1 MRSDSEKNRQTT
13 RRAGSNTS
21 TGKPKVVSAQSARIE
36 EQRKKEAAA
45 AKAESTAKG
54 GKSAAEKK
62 SSKAVSNG
70 KVIRRTLGGI
80 LLASALFVAA
90 IPSDKSG
97 ITKADNPSETG
108 SGPNYDTDI
117 SAARNGDVTSDVDS
131 KLDPSNYSDD
141 QKFFSYQITKIN
153 NSWVLMWQYQ
163 FYIDTINGMTSQAVV
178 CDYNDTYAV
187 EALDL
192 TTNIITGYDYVS
204 EADYNAFVQTCN
216 TTTFKLEESPY
227 SNSAAISELVNKLK
241 RYFSEDYEK
250 WEDEYDAALE
260 NWRNEHKD
268 DPGYDPTYIPTFNEL
283 SISAFS
289 RTGANMSDETKR
301 IYYCDT
307 HSGLDAGS
315 LSGYTLT
322 PLTNSAQGS
331 AYYTGSFDTQ
341 SGSAITG
348 DIPSGD
354 TIYIVTKYESSTNCD
369 ENGFKYLGN
378 KMVTAIAKEAF
389 KGTEKVDKITIGGS
403 VAYIGDEAFLDSFL
417 KEVTLQ
423 SVTFIGNRVFKDCS
437 YLTTATLNNQTKTIG
452 KEAFKGC
459 KVLKAIKIPTG
470 VTSIGF
476 GAFADCEVLENV
488 DMTENHGCTIG
499 EYAFYNDS
507 KLNSVTFPEDYAI
520 SFGTASF
527 ALKDGTGGG
536 DSLSEF
542 SFPVKL
548 GSYKSA
554 INDDTYS
561 FSVWDVADESQKNV
575 SSRLGDYIL
584 SGRQNLKIVTMPKE
598 LGSNDVEFIPDGTFH
613 GCSGLERVY
622 LGVKGTLTTYNSKV
636 KFSKGLFTDV
646 INEDLAVYGPQYVVG
661 SSNPAWPRKST
672 WVAVSSVCDYV
683 PYIYYDGS
691 TEHYE
696 IGIPPYR
703 YELEV
708 DEDAGTASIV
718 SCEFID
724 TPSDIDPLVVPSE
737 IAGYDVKALGDGCFK
752 GIKDY
757 IVRLEIEDD
766 SVTEIGDSVF
776 NDCSKLVEAD
786 LGNGVVTIGNDAFS
800 DCPLLERIFISEAIE
815 SVGNHA
821 FENDPQLEH
830 VYWSAPGDLS
840 RLTNIGTAAFET
852 GSDKL
857 YFHGEIDDAYLPFTY
872 AMNSSNEINDDSVNI
887 CYVMSDPYNLYVI
900 HDNVENTNLLI
911 DYPHYKDLPATT
923 KTAFENGSPTTAQ
936 LNEINATKYIDIPEA
951 IESVDVVSWLD
962 NNSANT
968 TYNKKN
974 WIYVD
979 DASDEFPDGTVKDR
993 TNVDNAGNKRRD
1005 VYGDSSYKDTSDAGC
1020 EDGYYAGL
1028 FSGYST
1034 ESTEVLLEEPGRQFD
1049 AVKGND
1055 WIKSVN
1061 MPGVKSVPDYCFDS
1075 CERLE
1080 SVIISADC
1088 DDLGEH
1094 AFQGC
1099 TALGSLGTNGNTK
1112 YLYDNYVIYEDKGG
1126 NLELK
1131 ECLPS
1136 RGIVSGTSKD
1146 RWVNTSNDPNL
1157 AKVTSIADAAFRDCD
1172 GITKAD
1178 LSDANI
1184 TKIPQEC
1191 FYKCDNL
1198 TEVLLP
1204 DTCMNIQTKAFDEG
1218 AKNLEMKLP
1227 CDSNISETAFDK
1239 DAQEIVIH
1247 TYPDCK
1253 MTLAYDPAG
1262 YDNITVVGDLDTY
1275 YWFTFYNEDM
1285 TIFEQHKVTSG
1296 ADDKYPKNE
1305 PTPKLA
1311 AHNGWAFSSWSP
1323 MESSKLDNATED
1335 RQWIAIFEE
1344 KTSPLEDNIKQDADA
1359 LKESADEVAK
1369 ASPLSANRAETVDA
1383 VEDLV
1388 SKYNKLVKD
1397 FNELSPDSED
1407 YGPIAAAMKALE
1419 NEMADI
1425 VQDYGDIF
1433 DINPDGTVKL
1443 EADELE
1449 KATEAAT
1456 ADIIKELGNL
1466 ADLAEA
1472 VSEATKASAYATA
1485 TAAAREASNKT
1496 NPPATTSPAASA
1508 SASVSASATASNKAS
1523 ASSAAS
1529 NSNNPSASASSGY
1542 NVIVEN
1548 GAGTGQYGVGKVV
1561 TITAYAPPDGK
1572 VFDKWTTS
1580 NSDIGFSDPT
1590 AVSTTFIMPS
1600 HDVKVT
1606 ATYKSAGAGTTP
1618 GSSSNNNASGTP
1630 GTGKN
1635 STSNNSASKG
1645 NTEVRVTTDTI
1656 DNNNKN
1662 LASATVAGSTD
1673 NFVLKIT
1680 DSAAAY
1686 AEVEQA
1692 LRNKY
1697 GDEFDYVKFVA
1708 FDISLYDETGTMKVE
1723 NTENLAVTITLPIP
1737 DEMVSYAGNN
1747 KVGVVING
1755 QMEEKTAQFT
1765 TIDGVPCIK
1774 FTATH
1779 FSPYSVFVN
1788 TEHMQAGSADDTPKT
1803 GDGIAPKWFLS
1814 AGMVSMSCVL
1824 FLWKDR
1830 RPKKKK
1836 K

>member
-13 RRAGSNTS
+13 RRVGSNTS

-45 AKAESTAKG
+45 AKAENTAKSS
-54 GKSAAEKK
+54 KSTVEKK
-62 SSKAVSNG
+62 SVKAVSNG

-97 ITKADNPSETG
+97 VIQAGNHNSETG
-108 SGPNYDTDI
+108 PGPNYETD
-117 SAARNGDVTSDVDS
+117 ANEARNNGVTSDIDA
-131 KLDPSNYSDD
+131 KLDPQNYAN
-141 QKFFSYQITKIN
+141 KYNSYQIAKIN
-153 NSWVLMWQYQ
+153 NNWVLMWQYQ

-178 CDYNDTYAV
+178 SDYNDTYAV

-204 EADYNAFVQTCN
+204 EANYNSWLTSTCN
-216 TTTFKLEESPY
+216 TKDFYLDKSPY
-227 SNSAAISELVNKLK
+227 DNDPATSALVNQLR
-241 RYFSEDYEK
+241 RYFSDDYEA
-250 WEDEYDAALE
+250 WEDNYDTALAEWRAAHE
-260 NWRNEHKD
+260 S
-268 DPGYDPTYIPTFNEL
+268 DPGYDPTYVPTFNEL

-289 RTGANMSDETKR
+289 RKGSDMSDEIKR
-301 IYYCDT
+301 IFYCDT
-307 HSGLDAGS
+307 HNGMDNSS

-331 AYYTGSFDTQ
+331 EYYTGKE
-341 SGSAITG
+341 GSEITG
-348 DIPSGD
+348 TIPNGD
-354 TIYIVTKYESSTNCD
+354 TIYIVTKYESTNNCD
-369 ENGFKYLGN
+369 DNGFRYLGN

-389 KGTEKVDKITIGGS
+389 KETEKVDRITIGGS
-403 VAYIGDEAFLDSFL
+403 VAYIGDNAFQDSFL
-417 KEVTLQ
+417 KEVTLE
-423 SVTFIGNRVFKDCS
+423 SVTFIGNEVFKDCT

-452 KEAFKGC
+452 REAFKGC
-459 KVLKAIKIPTG
+459 KVLKEIKIPTG

-476 GAFADCEVLENV
+476 GAFADCEVLERV
-488 DMTENHGCTIG
+488 DMSENHGCTIG

-507 KLNSVTFPEDYAI
+507 KLTSVTFPEDYAI
-520 SFGTASF
+520 AFGTACF
-527 ALKDGTGGG
+527 ALKDGTGGS

-542 SFPVKL
+542 SFPAKL
-548 GSYKSA
+548 GEYKSV
-554 INDDTYS
+554 INNEKYS
-561 FSVWDVADESQKNV
+561 FSVTDVADDQTKTV
-575 SSRLGDYIL
+575 SSRMGDYIL
-584 SGRQNLKIVTMPKE
+584 AGRQNLKTVNMSKE
-598 LGSNDVEFIPDGTFH
+598 LGSNDVEFIPNGTFH

-636 KFSKGLFTDV
+636 KFSPGLFTDV

-661 SSNPAWPRKST
+661 SSDPAWPRKST
-672 WVAVSSVCDYV
+672 WKAVSSICDYV

-703 YELEV
+703 YELEI
-708 DEDAGTASIV
+708 DESAGTAKIV
-718 SCEFID
+718 SCEFIGNA
-724 TPSDIDPLVVPSE
+724 TPIDPLKVPSE
-737 IAGYDVKALGDGCFK
+737 IAGYDIKALGDDCFK
-752 GIKDY
+752 GIKNY
-757 IVRLEIEDD
+757 IVKLEIADD
-766 SVTEIGDSVF
+766 SITEIGDSVF
-776 NDCSKLVEAD
+776 KGCGSLTEAN
-786 LGNGVVTIGNDAFS
+786 LGNGVVTIGNDAFA
-800 DCPLLERIFISEAIE
+800 DCKNLKRIFISEAVE
-815 SVGNHA
+815 SIGNGA
-821 FENDPQLEH
+821 FENDINLEH
-830 VYWSAPGDLS
+830 VYWNVPNDVSKL
-840 RLTNIGTAAFET
+840 NYI
-852 GSDKL
+852 GSDAFSTSSNKL
-857 YFHGEIDDAYLPFTY
+857 YFHGEIDDGYLPFSY
-872 AMNSSNEINDDSVNI
+872 AMDPSNEINSKSINI
-887 CYVMSDPYNLYVI
+887 CYVMKEPYNLYVI
-900 HDNVENTNLLI
+900 HDNVKNTNLLI
-911 DYPHYKDLPATT
+911 DYPHYKDLPAATR
-923 KTAFENGSPTTAQ
+923 TAFEAGSPTTEQ
-936 LNEINATKYIDIPEA
+936 MNEINASKYLELPAA
-951 IESVDVVSWLD
+951 IESVDVVSWLE

-979 DASDEFPDGTVKDR
+979 DDKDEYPDGSLKNR
-993 TNVDNAGNKRRD
+993 TTIDSAGNKRRD
-1005 VYGDSSYKDTSDAGC
+1005 VYGNVNYKGVSTPGC

-1034 ESTEVLLEEPGRQFD
+1034 ESTEVLLEEPGRSFD

-1055 WIKSVN
+1055 WIKSIN
-1061 MPGVKSVPDYCFDS
+1061 MPGVKSIPDYCFDS

-1094 AFQGC
+1094 VFQGC
-1099 TALGSLGTNGNTK
+1099 TALASVGTNGNTK
-1112 YLYDNYVIYEDKGG
+1112 YLYDNYIIYEDKGG
-1126 NLELK
+1126 DLELK

-1136 RGIVSGTSKD
+1136 RGVVSGAAKD
-1146 RWVNTSNDPNL
+1146 RWVNTTNDPNL
-1157 AKVTSIADAAFRDCD
+1157 AKVSSIADSAFRDCD

-1178 LSDANI
+1178 LSD
-1184 TKIPQEC
+1184 TSVSKIPQEC

-1198 TEVLLP
+1198 TEVFLP
-1204 DTCMNIQTKAFDEG
+1204 DTCMNIQTKSFDDG
-1218 AKNLEMKLP
+1218 AKNLEVKLP

-1239 DAQEIVIH
+1239 TAQEIVIH

-1262 YDNITVVGDLDTY
+1262 YNNITVVGDLDTY

-1285 TIFEQHKVTSG
+1285 TIFEQHKVTNG
-1296 ADDKYPKNE
+1296 ADDKYPRDN

-1311 AHNGWAFSSWSP
+1311 SHNGWAFASWSP
-1323 MESSKLDNATED
+1323 MESSRLDNATED

-1344 KTSPLEDNIKQDADA
+1344 KATPLEDNIKQDADA
-1359 LKESADEVAK
+1359 LKKSAEEVAK
-1369 ASPLSANRAETVDA
+1369 ASPASANRAETVDA

-1425 VQDYGDIF
+1425 AKDYGDIF
-1433 DINPDGTVKL
+1433 DVNPDGTVRL
-1443 EADELE
+1443 ESDELE

-1456 ADIIKELGNL
+1456 ADIIKNLGDL

-1496 NPPATTSPAASA
+1496 NPSAAASA
-1508 SASVSASATASNKAS
+1508 SATPSNRATASSTASSSSNPASVSAGA
-1523 ASSAAS
+1523 
-1529 NSNNPSASASSGY
+1529 GF

-1606 ATYKSAGAGTTP
+1606 ATYKSAGAGTTTP
-1618 GSSSNNNASGTP
+1618 GSSSNNATP
-1630 GTGKN
+1630 GTGGKDN
-1635 STSNNSASKG
+1635 PSNNSASKG

-1656 DNNNKN
+1656 DNNKKN

-1788 TEHMQAGSADDTPKT
+1788 TQHMQAGSADDTPKT

-1830 RPKKKK
+1830 KPKKKK